1 VIVRADPAL
10 LPEIKQFGA
19 FDIDAC
25 FNCGNCTAVCPLS
38 KDDDAF
44 PRRMI
49 RYAQLGLADHLV
61 GSREVWLC
69 HYCGECTTTCPREAD
84 PGGFMA
90 SARRYTIS
98 RLDPTPLS
106 RWMYLYPGRAV
117 AVMLITAIALMW
129 ALLFRSPGLPEGRF
143 STARMLDYI
152 PYDVIHWSGIFVMVF
167 VGAMSLITVINLVW
181 RLTHESRAIGAPK
194 PDESPGPFPLRSG
207 LAALRV
213 ALAEVFTHTSF
224 RTCGDEEEEKQPLHL
239 RPWFVHFSIMAGFF
253 GLLAATTLD
262 YAFKDPDAHVPIWAP
277 IRLLGT
283 LAGILFV
290 YGTTVAII
298 RRFKQ
303 ADHSTARSEF
313 SDWVFLLFLWA
324 TGVTGFVIEIAI
336 YLDIAGGTFLYGF
349 FLIHIVLALELLLLL
364 PFSKFAH
371 SIYRPLALLIH
382 GFRRARLAN

>member
-1 VIVRADPAL
+1 MTVRADPAL
-10 LPEIKQFGA
+10 LPEIKEYGA
-19 FDIDAC
+19 FDINAC

-38 KDDDAF
+38 KEDDAF

-49 RYAQLGLADHLV
+49 RYAQLGLTDHLV

-90 SARRYTIS
+90 SARRYAIS

-106 RWMYLYPGRAV
+106 RWMHLYPGRA
-117 AVMLITAIALMW
+117 ATVMLITAIALMW

-152 PYDVIHWSGIFVMVF
+152 PYEVIHWSGIFVMTF
-167 VGAMSLITVINLVW
+167 VGVMSLITVVNLVW
-181 RLTHESRAIGAPK
+181 RLTHEPRAAGAPAA
-194 PDESPGPFPLRSG
+194 DESPGPFPLSSAIAAFR
-207 LAALRV
+207 LALS
-213 ALAEVFTHTSF
+213 EVFGHESF
-224 RTCGDEEEEKQPLHL
+224 RTCDDDGEAQPLLL

-262 YAFKDPDAHVPIWAP
+262 YAFKDPDVHVPIWAP

-290 YGTTVAII
+290 YGTTTAIV

-303 ADHSTARSEF
+303 TDPSTERSSF
-313 SDWVFLLFLWA
+313 ADWVFLLLLWA
-324 TGVTGFVIEIAI
+324 TGVSGFVIEIAI
-336 YLDIAGGTFLYGF
+336 YLDIAGGTILYGF
-349 FLIHIVLALELLLLL
+349 FLLHIVLALELLLLL

-382 GFRRARLAN
+382 GFRRARLVH